1 MSWFD
6 VIKKLKGKQKE
17 LDKDSDGDID
27 EEDFKA
33 LREKIKTKR
42 GNFE

>member
-17 LDKDSDGDID
+17 LDVDDDGDID
-27 EEDFKA
+27 GDDFKE
-33 LREKIKTKR
+33 LREGK
-42 GNFE
+42 E